1 MYAFS
6 LSDELSNILKK
17 MKNKDRATYERIG
30 KKIAELCEN
39 PRMAKPMTASLKGTW
54 RVHVG
59 PFVLFF
65 RINENEKKLEFYDF
79 VHHDEAYER

>member
-1 MYAFS
+1 
-6 LSDELSNILKK
+6 
-17 MKNKDRATYERIG
+17 
-30 KKIAELCEN
+30 
-39 PRMAKPMTASLKGTW
+39 MAKPMTASLKGTW